1 MRAVK
6 VVLVGDAKVGKS
18 CIVRRIIENSYDE
31 FSNPTIGVAFQTK
44 IISTEHGETVKLQ
57 IWDTAGQEQYRSLAK
72 MYFRNA
78 NIALL
83 VFSLI
88 AKATF
93 LSLNEWVPQILA
105 DSTETKF
112 IVIGNKCDLPNS
124 HRVIS
129 REEGMEFS
137 HSINAITYLE
147 TSAKNGSGIEELISA
162 ISDCDFSQVITQ
174 AVPLSRSNDSV
185 RDRCC

>member
-18 CIVRRIIENSYDE
+18 CIVRRIIDNSFDE
-31 FSNPTIGVAFQTK
+31 FSATTIGVAFQTK
-44 IISTEHGETVKLQ
+44 IISTEQGETVKLQ

-83 VFSLI
+83 VFSI
-88 AKATF
+88 TMKESF

-124 HRVIS
+124 QRAIT

-137 HSINAITYLE
+137 QSINAITYLE
-147 TSAKNGSGIEELISA
+147 TSAKTGSGIEELITG
-162 ISDCDFSQVITQ
+162 ISDCDFSQMFTQ
-174 AVPLSRSNDSV
+174 DVHLTRSKDSY